1 MAVLTVL
8 GVVACAHGP
17 RRDLEPIPGQ
27 LGCYLVRVD
36 RGQADR
42 DLPPWF
48 RAHIPDQLALTAER
62 ESGDET
68 FEPGWRLATLGGES
82 DEAMRALKD
91 GKWWP
96 LQKGGIRVRLGDG
109 FSGVKFRLR
118 PVAERFDGQAET
130 YQDVG
135 DVSYPAHVTFER
147 LRCVREPTIIDR
159 RRGP

>member
-1 MAVLTVL
+1 VPERRCPSAKSVMLRARCPGPSRAIARHVRANGSAMAVLTVL

-82 DEAMRALKD
+82 ARARDVRALA
-91 GKWWP
+91 
-96 LQKGGIRVRLGDG
+96 VC
-109 FSGVKFRLR
+109 
-118 PVAERFDGQAET
+118 A
-130 YQDVG
+130 
-135 DVSYPAHVTFER
+135 
-147 LRCVREPTIIDR
+147 
-159 RRGP
+159 